1 MYKRQKRHYLTPKK
15 GIELIKNAG
24 GLPVLAHPL
33 LYKMSV
39 TELHHLLDELCGY
52 GLRGIEAMYSRNR
65 GNDEAFV
72 RKLANDYGLFITGG
86 TDYHG
91 ANKPD
96 LDIGTGEGNLRVPV
110 MLLENLK

>member
-1 MYKRQKRHYLTPKK
+1 
-15 GIELIKNAG
+15 
-24 GLPVLAHPL
+24 
-33 LYKMSV
+33 MSYAATV
-39 TELHHLLDELCGY
+39 FAESKQC
-52 GLRGIEAMYSRNR
+52 IR